1 MKRQL
6 LVVLVSLLMLT
17 CSTGIVHG
25 EPLDKVV
32 VFVRTGVEADAIRA
46 VAEAYTAK
54 TGNPVE
60 IMEAGRSGFYAAVH
74 TQLLGGTDVFDLAQA
89 NDVDVGALAEA
100 GVIAPIDPF
109 LYDPAYTDLEDYD
122 LDDFPFIYSYQGRV
136 YALPF
141 DVSTHFLYYRSDL
154 IPEPPQTWDEYFA
167 VAKQWTKS
175 HNPESPTLFGTGFT
189 ALAGSEQPKVFYSFM
204 WSKGGFILDEDNNVG
219 VNTAGAVA
227 AGEFYRS
234 LAAKN
239 LVAPDIYSWEFS
251 NVLDALNTGVI
262 AMAGPYWNAA
272 YPQIKAGSSPY
283 KDNIRITLVPGEL
296 QEDGTIYRTPFQQ
309 GKILLLNANSKHKAA
324 AWEFYKYLTSKEGT
338 LIMAQAG
345 GTPARLSV
353 LADPSMEP
361 QEYYQMMRESLA
373 IAKGQP
379 APPFYPELHEAMNQ
393 ALSSI
398 LLGSSS
404 AKDALELAART
415 IQQLVEEYH

>member
-6 LVVLVSLLMLT
+6 FVVLTIVLLVLA
-17 CSTGIVHG
+17 SAWAAAA

-32 VFVRTGVEADAIRA
+32 VFVRTGVEADSIRA
-46 VAEAYTAK
+46 VAEAYTEK

-74 TQLLGGTDVFDLAQA
+74 TQLLGGTDAFDLAQA

-100 GVIAPIDPF
+100 GVIAPIDTYLYDAKYTDLAEYDLEDFPF
-109 LYDPAYTDLEDYD
+109 LY
-122 LDDFPFIYSYQGRV
+122 SYKGRV

-141 DVSTHFLYYRSDL
+141 DVSTHFLYYREDL
-154 IPEPPQTWDEYFA
+154 IPEPPQTWDEYFEM
-167 VAKQWTKS
+167 AKKWTRC
-175 HNPESPTLFGTGFT
+175 HNPDSPTLFGTGFT
-189 ALAGSEQPKVFYSFM
+189 ALAGSEQPKVFYTIM
-204 WSKGGFILDEDNNVG
+204 WSMGGSILDDDNRVG
-219 VNTAGAVA
+219 VATEGAVQ
-227 AGEFYRS
+227 AGEFYRA
-234 LAAKN
+234 LAAEN

-251 NVLDALNTGVI
+251 NVLDALSTGVI

-272 YPQIKAGSSPY
+272 YPQIQMGNSPY
-283 KDNIRITLVPGEL
+283 KDKIRITMVPGVR

-309 GKILLLNANSKHKAA
+309 GKILLLNANSKHKEA

-338 LIMAQAG
+338 RIMAQAG

-353 LADPSMEP
+353 LADPAMEP
-361 QEYYQMMRESLA
+361 QEYYALMRDSLA

-379 APPFYPELHEAMNQ
+379 GPPFYPEMHEAMNQ

-404 AKDALELAART
+404 AKDALGLAART
-415 IQQLVEEYH
+415 IEQLAEEY